1 MPSLRTVIVFSNCL
15 ISVQIFAEQKL
26 LAISSVTVTTEEEPL
41 ETTESPIIVTPG
53 PFVITPVTSEVIR
66 PTVVSESEEK
76 EEKEEDQREEEEE
89 TTTRLS
95 EVAEDSEELEGEA
108 GIKDHDSKFEQLK
121 RDGKK
126 KDEDDEEKSIEDERH
141 SAELSFK
148 ERLKARFNKFRQ
160 EHKGFLNKK
169 NKVETTP
176 ITRNP
181 SNRFNSNNADEE
193 SDSGERR
200 ERPKFGKN
208 GRTDLIRKKLEEVLR
223 RTSVVEESTLKRTF
237 VPAFLRTE
245 IKTSSTRIR
254 PTNVRNF
261 FNVDSSTRSPFSF
274 HRNKGFTRP
283 TIRKNLLLNRV
294 LGKTQDKETEKTET
308 ESSEAKTTLL
318 ITSSIDPAPAKTTP
332 EPITKSQQPEVSIVT
347 PSPNPPIISEDL
359 KEEKKDLD
367 LDSLEPTL
375 QSSFESLDEFT
386 IVSSSSSSV
395 TPTPSIQI
403 LQPSEV
409 LTVSP
414 SFQGDEFTI
423 SVATEDLQGKLV
435 EVVTIRS
442 AYSFAL
448 GEEEGGLSTRYIT
461 VTRTQ
466 EAEEVMSTLS
476 VSTILP
482 ETGTRA
488 LEVATIKSPYSFQVS
503 ESDSVSE
510 STRYVTVTRTF
521 TSDIVTQRDTLA
533 LSRELPYDIIDFNPT
548 PSTTLQEE
556 VVSR

>member
-26 LAISSVTVTTEEEPL
+26 LAISSVTLTTEEGPV

-261 FNVDSSTRSPFSF
+261 FTVDSSTRSPFSF

-294 LGKTQDKETEKTET
+294 LGKTTQDIKETEKTET
-308 ESSEAKTTLL
+308 
-318 ITSSIDPAPAKTTP
+318 
-332 EPITKSQQPEVSIVT
+332 
-347 PSPNPPIISEDL
+347 
-359 KEEKKDLD
+359 
-367 LDSLEPTL
+367 
-375 QSSFESLDEFT
+375 
-386 IVSSSSSSV
+386 
-395 TPTPSIQI
+395 
-403 LQPSEV
+403 
-409 LTVSP
+409 
-414 SFQGDEFTI
+414 
-423 SVATEDLQGKLV
+423 
-435 EVVTIRS
+435 
-442 AYSFAL
+442 
-448 GEEEGGLSTRYIT
+448 
-461 VTRTQ
+461 
-466 EAEEVMSTLS
+466 
-476 VSTILP
+476 
-482 ETGTRA
+482 
-488 LEVATIKSPYSFQVS
+488 
-503 ESDSVSE
+503 
-510 STRYVTVTRTF
+510 
-521 TSDIVTQRDTLA
+521 
-533 LSRELPYDIIDFNPT
+533 
-548 PSTTLQEE
+548 
-556 VVSR
+556 

>member
-15 ISVQIFAEQKL
+15 ISVQFFAEQKL
-26 LAISSVTVTTEEEPL
+26 LAISSIPVTAEEEPL

-53 PFVITPVTSEVIR
+53 PFVITPVTSEIIR
-66 PTVVSESEEK
+66 PTVVS
-76 EEKEEDQREEEEE
+76 EDQREEEEE
-89 TTTRLS
+89 ETTTSLS

-108 GIKDHDSKFEQLK
+108 GIKDPDSKFEQLK

-126 KDEDDEEKSIEDERH
+126 KGEDDDDEEEKSIEDERH

-169 NKVETTP
+169 NTVETTP

-181 SNRFNSNNADEE
+181 SNRFNSNNSEEE
-193 SDSGERR
+193 SESGEKR

-237 VPAFLRTE
+237 VPSFLRTE
-245 IKTSSTRIR
+245 IKTSSSRIR
-254 PTNVRNF
+254 PTNVRNL

-283 TIRKNLLLNRV
+283 TIRKNLLNRV
-294 LGKTQDKETEKTET
+294 LGKTTQDKETDRTET
-308 ESSEAKTTLL
+308 ESSVTETTLL
-318 ITSSIDPAPAKTTP
+318 IDSSIDPAPTKTTP
-332 EPITKSQQPEVSIVT
+332 EPITKSEQPEVSIVT
-347 PSPNPPIISEDL
+347 PSPNPPIISGTVDL

-367 LDSLEPTL
+367 SHEPTL

-386 IVSSSSSSV
+386 MVSSSSSSV
-395 TPTPSIQI
+395 TPSIQI

-409 LTVSP
+409 LTAGP
-414 SFQGDEFTI
+414 SYKGDESTI
-423 SVATEDLQGKLV
+423 SVATEEFEGKLV
-435 EVVTIRS
+435 DVVTIRS
-442 AYSFAL
+442 AYSFTL
-448 GEEEGGLSTRYIT
+448 GDEELSTRYIT

-466 EAEEVMSTLS
+466 EAEQVMSTLA

-482 ETGTRA
+482 ETGTRS

-533 LSRELPYDIIDFNPT
+533 LSREPAVSELPYDIIAFNPT